1 MELPTSPLQSN
12 FFQASSSSILG
23 DRVEEFDSASTEEWV
38 KLDFK
43 VRHYA
48 SMISSRRHLVSLVF
62 ARKNQLIDWSYM
74 DFSSTFRV
82 DTSVHTI
89 KEVLKKWHGGKV
101 ATLAVF
107 KDSYQE
113 MNELRH
119 DQLTLEKC
127 GIKGV
132 SDKENAPTVT
142 LYYDFKLDG
151 YSDPD
156 PLLLC

>member
-1 MELPTSPLQSN
+1 M
-12 FFQASSSSILG
+12 G
-23 DRVEEFDSASTEEWV
+23 
-38 KLDFK
+38 K
-43 VRHYA
+43 VRLQGAPPRKYD
-48 SMISSRRHLVSLVF
+48 LCTTSL
-62 ARKNQLIDWSYM
+62 I
-74 DFSSTFRV
+74 
-82 DTSVHTI
+82 
-89 KEVLKKWHGGKV
+89 GGKV

-142 LYYDFKLDG
+142 LYYDFKHDG
-151 YSDPD
+151 CSDPD